1 MKKIIIAIFI
11 VIATLGI
18 AAGTTAKKAP
28 VKTTSK
34 TTTTTKKSTST
45 PKKEVTD
52 PYVGW
57 WFHEYDQALTDAGEG
72 IGVGL
77 EDIDALIYISKENGK
92 YYVASYFDDG
102 YKKEKMNNAC
112 KNAFGGN
119 KYEIN
124 PKQFFQDF
132 KDSNLKRATKTQV
145 ENLKWN
151 IENAKYS
158 SQKECD
164 AIY

>member
-28 VKTTSK
+28 VKTTTSK

-57 WFHEYDQALTDAGEG
+57 WYVVYDQATAEEEG
-72 IGVGL
+72 DDSGDDKLFYV
-77 EDIDALIYISKENGK
+77 SKENGK
-92 YYVASYFDDG
+92 YYLTYYVDFPKTKGA
-102 YKKEKMNNAC
+102 KLC
-112 KNAFGGN
+112 KNYDGA
-119 KYEIN
+119 KYEVTLEELLSKLKIN
-124 PKQFFQDF
+124 KFG
-132 KDSNLKRATKTQV
+132 KRATKEQV
-145 ENLKWN
+145 ERLKYN
-151 IENAKYS
+151 MENGIWK
-158 SQKECD
+158 SQKLCD
-164 AIY
+164 QIN

>member
-57 WFHEYDQALTDAGEG
+57 WFSPYDEATADEYNDNDLDMLLYVT
-72 IGVGL
+72 
-77 EDIDALIYISKENGK
+77 KENGK
-92 YYVASYFDDG
+92 YYTTQY
-102 YKKEKMNNAC
+102 
-112 KNAFGGN
+112 
-119 KYEIN
+119 
-124 PKQFFQDF
+124 QDF
-132 KDSNLKRATKTQV
+132 PREKGAKLCKDMNGLKFEITAEELKIAKTSNKRATKEQV
-145 ENLKWN
+145 ERLKYN
-151 IENAKYS
+151 MENAVWLSK
-158 SQKECD
+158 KVCD
-164 AIY
+164 SVN

>member
-1 MKKIIIAIFI
+1 MKKIIIAVFI

-28 VKTTSK
+28 VKTTQA
-34 TTTTTKKSTST
+34 

-57 WFHEYDQALTDAGEG
+57 WFHAYDQALTDAGEG
-72 IGVGL
+72 LGLGL
-77 EDIDALIYISKENGK
+77 EDVDALIYISKENGK
-92 YYVASYFDDG
+92 YYERIYYDDG
-102 YKKEKMNNAC
+102 YKKEKLKNDC
-112 KNAFGGN
+112 KNYYGAN

-124 PKQFFQDF
+124 PKEFFQDF
-132 KDSNLKRATKTQV
+132 KDSNLRRATKSQV
-145 ENLKWN
+145 ENLKYN
-151 IENAKYS
+151 IENATWR

-164 AIY
+164 AIS

>member
-57 WFHEYDQALTDAGEG
+57 WYHEYDETLEDEYSGAEG
-72 IGVGL
+72 NFLVIITKENNEYYEKVYTGSSKTKGL
-77 EDIDALIYISKENGK
+77 ELCKK
-92 YYVASYFDDG
+92 YQGMKQKVKNIKDDFKTYK
-102 YKKEKMNNAC
+102 YKK
-112 KNAFGGN
+112 
-119 KYEIN
+119 
-124 PKQFFQDF
+124 
-132 KDSNLKRATKTQV
+132 ATKNQLDD
-145 ENLKWN
+145 LKYN
-151 IENAKYS
+151 IENAKWI

-164 AIY
+164 AAN

>member
-34 TTTTTKKSTST
+34 TTTTTKKAPAA

-57 WFHEYDQALTDAGEG
+57 WFSPYDEAIAEEG
-72 IGVGL
+72 DNNDSDMLLYV
-77 EDIDALIYISKENGK
+77 SKENGK
-92 YYVASYFDDG
+92 YYITQYQDFP
-102 YKKEKMNNAC
+102 KKKGARLC
-112 KNAFGGN
+112 KNWDGLKTELEKEIVQN
-119 KYEIN
+119 MPKYN
-124 PKQFFQDF
+124 
-132 KDSNLKRATKTQV
+132 KRATKEQV
-145 ENLKWN
+145 ERLKYN
-151 IENAKYS
+151 ITNAVWLS
-158 SQKECD
+158 KEKCD
-164 AIY
+164 SIN

>member
-18 AAGTTAKKAP
+18 AAGATAKKAP

-57 WFHEYDQALTDAGEG
+57 WFSPYDEAIAEEG
-72 IGVGL
+72 DNNDSDMLLYV
-77 EDIDALIYISKENGK
+77 SKENGK
-92 YYVASYFDDG
+92 YYITQY
-102 YKKEKMNNAC
+102 
-112 KNAFGGN
+112 
-119 KYEIN
+119 
-124 PKQFFQDF
+124 QDF
-132 KDSNLKRATKTQV
+132 PKKKGARLCKKWDGLKTEVGKEIVQNMPKYNKRATKEQV
-145 ENLKWN
+145 ERLKYN
-151 IENAKYS
+151 ITNAVWLS
-158 SQKECD
+158 KEKCD
-164 AIY
+164 SIN